1 MRFYYIS
8 IVSVFLLILIWSVG
22 TGLLVWLGSRLRRT
36 RKRIWPVMVPLF
48 LILYIGPIAE
58 ELWIARNFG
67 QLCKKDAGI
76 FIYKTVEVEGFY
88 DATRPTH
95 PNARSKVAADDLNKG
110 GYQFYE
116 MPLPDFK
123 GGPTRAVHLEKVN
136 GEWTPTVL
144 EQPSARYHYEKDS
157 GVRITHKVYRQSSR
171 VFDAETQEVLG
182 QYIRF
187 SREGSWYF
195 VSLGDPGLGCDGP
208 DGGPATQHSFLIYRD
223 VLKPIGPTK
232 REEE

>member
-123 GGPTRAVHLEKVN
+123 GGATRVVHLKKVN
-136 GEWTPTVL
+136 GEWNPTVL
-144 EQPSARYHYEKDS
+144 EQPSARYHYKWPEMNSTVSYKVRKTERLVSDS
-157 GVRITHKVYRQSSR
+157 
-171 VFDAETQEVLG
+171 ETREVLG
-182 QYIRF
+182 RYVDYDRTAPWF
-187 SREGSWYF
+187 FVGLDRPLMFCKEAEADARERGNLF
-195 VSLGDPGLGCDGP
+195 GP
-208 DGGPATQHSFLIYRD
+208 RM
-223 VLKPIGPTK
+223 VLRPM
-232 REEE
+232 R